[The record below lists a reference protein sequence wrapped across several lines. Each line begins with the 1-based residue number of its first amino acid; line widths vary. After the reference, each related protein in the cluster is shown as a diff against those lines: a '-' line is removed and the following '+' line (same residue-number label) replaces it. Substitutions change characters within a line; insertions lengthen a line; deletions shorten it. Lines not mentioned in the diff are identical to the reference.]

1 MHYLTTVLANQD
13 PGGRRGL
20 IKINKRPM
28 IEYVLDSVPEDTDE
42 IVIMTQ
48 QCSLN
53 EYRDIA
59 EDYGAEL
66 WDAGPK
72 ELDIRFHLEKLFREK
87 TCDSVVALSCDTPL
101 INREVVMFL
110 RDVVTRFSAGIPR
123 PVFDKPEF
131 TPASY
136 RVKPFLQAMEQYPEL
151 KMNELVKHV
160 GNVLYISLQSFKIFD
175 DKLRFLVRVQTQS
188 DARRAAQI
196 LQSVEGE

>member
-28 IEYVLDSVPEDTDE
+28 IEYVLDAVPEDTDE
-42 IVIMTQ
+42 IVIMAQ
-48 QCSLN
+48 QASLN

-59 EDYGAEL
+59 ENYGAQL
-66 WDAGPK
+66 LDAGPK
-72 ELDIRFHLEKLFREK
+72 ELDIRFHLEQLFREK
-87 TCDSVVALSCDTPL
+87 SCDAVVALSCDTPL

-136 RVKPFLQAMEQYPEL
+136 RVKPFLQAMDQNPEL
-151 KMNELVKHV
+151 KMGDLVKHV
-160 GNVLYISLQSFKIFD
+160 GNVLYISLQSFKVFD
-175 DKLRFLVRVQTQS
+175 DKLRFLVKVQTQS
-188 DARRAAQI
+188 DVRKAAQI
-196 LQSVEGE
+196 LQSVTGE